1 MPGGVP
7 KLNEPVCDGNTAQ
20 PLPVTL
26 KLSKLIV
33 PHTFRALR
41 HLPFRRFFFCQAVSI
56 LGHWM
61 QQIALQWLVYRTTGS
76 AAMLGVV
83 AFANQ
88 APILFIAPFSGVL
101 ADRLDRRKLLITTQ
115 SVASLVALLLAVL
128 VLSEVFETWHLVA
141 MALLFGFVAGLD
153 TPVRHS
159 LFVTMVNDRG
169 DLPNAIALNSLLMNS
184 GRLIGPSIA
193 GVVLIYVQEG
203 YCFLFNALSYLGVVW
218 VAWTLPR
225 VKPPHDLA
233 ITGFLHS
240 LKEAADYAWHQ
251 HQIRELLALVACI
264 AFFGSSYIVLM
275 PVFAR
280 DVFGGGSDTLGFLV
294 GSAGLGAVMG
304 TAYLASRGSIE
315 RLKRRLVFSS
325 MLAGSAFLA
334 VGLSPWLWL
343 TFGLMALLGF
353 GIIVTAAGTNMI
365 LQSVVDDEKRGRVVS
380 FYTMSFL
387 GMVPFGAL
395 AGGNLANKIG
405 APKAAMVFGIAC
417 ALAGLVIGAKL
428 RRDSRRLERSQ

>member
-1 MPGGVP
+1 MP
-7 KLNEPVCDGNTAQ
+7 NADNF
-20 PLPVTL
+20 PLPD
-26 KLSKLIV
+26 LII
-33 PHTFRALR
+33 PTTFRALR
-41 HLPFRRFFFCQAVSI
+41 HPLFRRFFSCQAVSI

-76 AAMLGVV
+76 AAMLGLV

-101 ADRLDRRKLLITTQ
+101 ADRFDRRKLLITTQ
-115 SVASLVALLLAVL
+115 SFASMQALLLAAL
-128 VLSEVFETWHLVA
+128 VLSDAYEMWHLVA
-141 MALLFGFVAGLD
+141 MALLFGIVAGLD

-159 LFVTMVNDRG
+159 LFVTMVEDRS
-169 DLPNAIALNSLLMNS
+169 DLPNAIALNSFLMNS

-193 GVVLIYVQEG
+193 GVVLITVQEG

-225 VKPPHDLA
+225 VLPKHDVA
-233 ITGFLHS
+233 IAGFLHS
-240 LKEAADYAWHQ
+240 LKDAAHYAWHQ
-251 HQIRELLALVACI
+251 HPIRELLALIACI

-280 DVFGGGSDTLGFLV
+280 DVFGGGSDTLGFLI
-294 GSAGLGAVMG
+294 GSAGFGAVIG
-304 TAYLASRGSIE
+304 TAYLASRGNIE
-315 RLKRRLVFSS
+315 RLQRRLMFSS
-325 MLAGSAFLA
+325 ILAGGALLA

-343 TFGLMALLGF
+343 TFALMVLVGF

-365 LQSVVDDEKRGRVVS
+365 LQSVVDDDKRGRVVS

-395 AGGNLANKIG
+395 AGGNLANVIG
-405 APKAAMVFGIAC
+405 APRTAMIFGTSC
-417 ALAGLVIGAKL
+417 ALAGLLIGGKL
-428 RRDSRRLERSQ
+428 RRDFSRHRSVR

>member
-1 MPGGVP
+1 
-7 KLNEPVCDGNTAQ
+7 
-20 PLPVTL
+20 
-26 KLSKLIV
+26 
-33 PHTFRALR
+33 
-41 HLPFRRFFFCQAVSI
+41 
-56 LGHWM
+56 M

-101 ADRLDRRKLLITTQ
+101 ADRLDRRKLLIATQ
-115 SVASLVALLLAVL
+115 SFASLQALLLAAL
-128 VLSEVFETWHLVA
+128 VLSDAFEIWHLVA
-141 MALLFGFVAGLD
+141 MALLFGIVAGLD

-159 LFVTMVNDRG
+159 LLVTMVDDRG
-169 DLPNAIALNSLLMNS
+169 DLPNAIALNSFLMNS

-193 GVVLIYVQEG
+193 GVALIYVQEG
-203 YCFLFNALSYLGVVW
+203 VCFLFNALSYLGVVW

-225 VKPPHDLA
+225 VQPRHDVA
-233 ITGFLHS
+233 VTGFLRS
-240 LKEAADYAWHQ
+240 LHDAARYAWQQ

-280 DVFGGGSDTLGFLV
+280 DVFGGGSETLGFLV
-294 GSAGLGAVMG
+294 GCAGLGAVMG
-304 TAYLASRGSIE
+304 TAYLASRGSID
-315 RLKRRLVFSS
+315 RLKRRLMFSS
-325 MLAGSAFLA
+325 MLAGSAFFA

-343 TFGLMALLGF
+343 TFAFMVLLGF

-365 LQSVVDDEKRGRVVS
+365 LQSVVDDAKRGRVVS
-380 FYTMSFL
+380 FYTMAFL

-395 AGGNLANKIG
+395 AGGNLANMIG
-405 APKAAMVFGIAC
+405 APKTAIVFGTAC
-417 ALAGLVIGAKL
+417 ALAGLVIGGRL
-428 RRDSRRLERSQ
+428 RRAPRR

>member
-1 MPGGVP
+1 M
-7 KLNEPVCDGNTAQ
+7 
-20 PLPVTL
+20 
-26 KLSKLIV
+26 II

-41 HLPFRRFFFCQAVSI
+41 HPLFRRFFFCQAVSI

-76 AAMLGVV
+76 AAMLGLV

-101 ADRLDRRKLLITTQ
+101 ADRLDRRMLLITTQ
-115 SVASLVALLLAVL
+115 SFAALQALLLGML
-128 VLSEVFETWHLVA
+128 VLYGAFTIWHLVA
-141 MALLFGFVAGLD
+141 MALMFGIVAGLD

-159 LFVTMVNDRG
+159 LFVTMVEDRN
-169 DLPNAIALNSLLMNS
+169 DLPNAIALNSFLMNN

-193 GVVLIYVQEG
+193 GIALIYVQEG

-218 VAWTLPR
+218 VATTLPR
-225 VKPPHDLA
+225 LKPSREVA
-233 ITGFLHS
+233 VTGFIHS
-240 LKEAADYAWHQ
+240 IGSAAGYAWRTHP
-251 HQIRELLALVACI
+251 IRELLALIACI

-280 DVFGGGSDTLGFLV
+280 DVFGGGSETLGFLV
-294 GSAGLGAVMG
+294 GCAGFGAVMG
-304 TAYLASRGSIE
+304 TAFLASRGNID
-315 RLKRRLVFSS
+315 RLQRRLIFSGT
-325 MLAGSAFLA
+325 LAGAALLG
-334 VGLSPWLWL
+334 VGLSQWLWV
-343 TFGLMALLGF
+343 TFILMVLLGF

-365 LQSVVDDEKRGRVVS
+365 LQSVVDDSKRGRVVS

-395 AGGNLANKIG
+395 AGGNLANVIG
-405 APKAAMVFGIAC
+405 APRTAALFGAVCIIA
-417 ALAGLVIGAKL
+417 ALLLGQQL
-428 RRDSRRLERSQ
+428 RRQAPPGKSQQPASG

>member
-1 MPGGVP
+1 LAV
-7 KLNEPVCDGNTAQ
+7 
-20 PLPVTL
+20 
-26 KLSKLIV
+26 IR
-33 PHTFRALR
+33 TFRALE
-41 HLPFRRFFFCQAVSI
+41 HPLFRRFFFCQAVSI

-76 AAMLGVV
+76 AAMLGLV

-128 VLSEVFETWHLVA
+128 VLSDEFETWHLVA
-141 MALLFGFVAGLD
+141 MALLFGIVAGLD
-153 TPVRHS
+153 MPVRHS
-159 LFVTMVNDRG
+159 LFVTMVEDRG
-169 DLPNAIALNSLLMNS
+169 DLPNAIALNSFLMNS

-218 VAWTLPR
+218 VAFTLPR
-225 VKPPHDLA
+225 VKPPHNVA
-233 ITGFLHS
+233 MTGFLHS
-240 LKEAADYAWHQ
+240 LKDAASYAWHQ
-251 HQIRELLALVACI
+251 HQIRELLALIACV

-280 DVFGGGSDTLGFLV
+280 DVFGGGSETLGFLV
-294 GSAGLGAVMG
+294 GCAGFGAVMG
-304 TAYLASRGSIE
+304 TTYLASRGDVD
-315 RLKRRLVFSS
+315 RLPRRLMFSS
-325 MLAGSAFLA
+325 VLAGGALLA

-343 TFGLMALLGF
+343 TFGLMVLVGF
-353 GIIVTAAGTNMI
+353 GIIVTGAGINMI
-365 LQSVVDDEKRGRVVS
+365 LQSVVDDDKRGRVVS

-395 AGGNLANKIG
+395 AGGNLANIIG
-405 APKAAMVFGIAC
+405 APRTAMIFGAACV
-417 ALAGLVIGAKL
+417 LAGLLIGGKL
-428 RRDSRRLERSQ
+428 RRDFRRREVGQES

>member
-1 MPGGVP
+1 
-7 KLNEPVCDGNTAQ
+7 
-20 PLPVTL
+20 
-26 KLSKLIV
+26 
-33 PHTFRALR
+33 
-41 HLPFRRFFFCQAVSI
+41 
-56 LGHWM
+56 M

-76 AAMLGVV
+76 AAMLGLV

-101 ADRLDRRKLLITTQ
+101 ADRLDRRKLLIATQ
-115 SVASLVALLLAVL
+115 SFASLQALLLAVL
-128 VLSEVFETWHLVA
+128 VLSDAFEMWHLVA
-141 MALLFGFVAGLD
+141 MALLFGIVAGLD

-159 LFVTMVNDRG
+159 LFVSMVGDRS

-193 GVVLIYVQEG
+193 GVVLVYVHEG

-225 VKPPHDLA
+225 VAPPRDMA
-233 ITGFLHS
+233 ITGLLHS
-240 LKEAADYAWHQ
+240 LRDAAGYAWQQ
-251 HQIRELLALVACI
+251 HQIRELLALIACT

-280 DVFGGGSDTLGFLV
+280 DVFGGSSETLGFLV
-294 GSAGLGAVMG
+294 GCAGFGAVIG
-304 TAYLASRGSIE
+304 TTYLASRGSVE
-315 RLKRRLVFSS
+315 RLRRRLIFTS
-325 MLAGSAFLA
+325 MLAGCALLA

-343 TFGLMALLGF
+343 TFGFMALVGF

-365 LQSVVDDEKRGRVVS
+365 LQSVVADAVRGRIVS
-380 FYTMSFL
+380 FYTMAFL

-395 AGGNLANKIG
+395 AGGYLANAIG
-405 APKAAMVFGIAC
+405 APATAVLFGACC
-417 ALAGLVIGAKL
+417 ALAGLSLGLRL
-428 RRDSRRLERSQ
+428 RRSGA

>member
-1 MPGGVP
+1 MLG
-7 KLNEPVCDGNTAQ
+7 LN
-20 PLPVTL
+20 
-26 KLSKLIV
+26 
-33 PHTFRALR
+33 TFRALK
-41 HLPFRRFFFCQAVSI
+41 HPLFRRFFYCQAVSI

-76 AAMLGVV
+76 AAMLGLV

-101 ADRLDRRKLLITTQ
+101 ADRLDRRKLLIATQ
-115 SVASLVALLLAVL
+115 SFAAMQALLLGAL
-128 VLSEVFETWHLVA
+128 VLSGTFETWHLVA
-141 MALLFGFVAGLD
+141 MALLFGVVAGLD

-159 LFVTMVNDRG
+159 LFVTMVDDRS
-169 DLPNAIALNSLLMNS
+169 DLPNAIALNSFLMNS

-218 VAWTLPR
+218 MAWTLPR
-225 VKPPHDLA
+225 LTPSRDA
-233 ITGFLHS
+233 AFAGYFQS
-240 LKEAADYAWHQ
+240 LRDAAAYAWKHQ
-251 HQIRELLALVACI
+251 QIRELLALISCI

-294 GSAGLGAVMG
+294 GCAGFGAVMG
-304 TAYLASRGSIE
+304 TAYLASRGNIDHLA
-315 RLKRRLVFSS
+315 RHLRFTS
-325 MLAGSAFLA
+325 MLAGFALLA

-343 TFGLMALLGF
+343 TFALMALLGF

-365 LQSVVDDEKRGRVVS
+365 LQSVVDDSKRGRIVS
-380 FYTMSFL
+380 FYTMAFL
-387 GMVPFGAL
+387 GMIPFGAL
-395 AGGNLANKIG
+395 AGGNLANLIG
-405 APKAAMVFGIAC
+405 APKTAMVFGVAC
-417 ALAGLVIGAKL
+417 ALAGLFIGGRL
-428 RRDSRRLERSQ
+428 RRTTVVKQSEPR

>member
-1 MPGGVP
+1 LFIHQ
-7 KLNEPVCDGNTAQ
+7 LNWT
-20 PLPVTL
+20 TL
-26 KLSKLIV
+26 AVIR
-33 PHTFRALR
+33 TFRALE
-41 HLPFRRFFFCQAVSI
+41 HPLFRRFFFSQAVSI

-76 AAMLGVV
+76 AAMLGLV

-101 ADRLDRRKLLITTQ
+101 ADRLDRRKLLIATQ
-115 SVASLVALLLAVL
+115 SFASVQALLLAVL
-128 VLSEVFETWHLVA
+128 VLSDAFETWHLVA
-141 MALLFGFVAGLD
+141 MAFLFGIVAGLD

-159 LFVTMVNDRG
+159 LFVTMVDDRS
-169 DLPNAIALNSLLMNS
+169 DLPNAIALNSFLMNS

-203 YCFLFNALSYLGVVW
+203 YLFLFNALSYLGVVW

-225 VKPPHDLA
+225 VRPPRDVA
-233 ITGFLHS
+233 ITGFIRS
-240 LKEAADYAWHQ
+240 LKDAADYAWHQ
-251 HQIRELLALVACI
+251 HQIRELLALIACI

-280 DVFGGGSDTLGFLV
+280 DVFGGGSETLGFLV
-294 GSAGLGAVMG
+294 GCAGFGAVMG
-304 TAYLASRGSIE
+304 TAYLAGRANVD
-315 RLKRRLVFSS
+315 RLPRRLMFSG
-325 MLAGSAFLA
+325 MLAGGALLA

-343 TFGLMALLGF
+343 TYTLMVLLGF

-365 LQSVVDDEKRGRVVS
+365 LQSVVDDDKRGRVVS

-395 AGGNLANKIG
+395 AGGNLANTIG
-405 APKAAMVFGIAC
+405 APKTAMIFGVAC
-417 ALAGLVIGAKL
+417 ALAGLLIGGKL
-428 RRDSRRLERSQ
+428 RRDFRNSENTQQGG

>member
-1 MPGGVP
+1 MLG
-7 KLNEPVCDGNTAQ
+7 LN
-20 PLPVTL
+20 
-26 KLSKLIV
+26 
-33 PHTFRALR
+33 TFRALK
-41 HLPFRRFFFCQAVSI
+41 HPLFRRFFYCQAVSI

-76 AAMLGVV
+76 AAMLGLV

-115 SVASLVALLLAVL
+115 SFAAMQALLLGAL
-128 VLSEVFETWHLVA
+128 VLSGAFETWHLVA
-141 MALLFGFVAGLD
+141 MALLFGVVAGLD

-159 LFVTMVNDRG
+159 LFVTMVENRD
-169 DLPNAIALNSLLMNS
+169 DLPNAIALNSFLMNS

-203 YCFLFNALSYLGVVW
+203 YCFLFNAMSYLGVVW
-218 VAWTLPR
+218 MAWTLPR
-225 VKPPHDLA
+225 LTPSRDAAVAGYLQ
-233 ITGFLHS
+233 S
-240 LKEAADYAWHQ
+240 LRDAAAYAWKH
-251 HQIRELLALVACI
+251 HQIRELLALIACV

-280 DVFGGGSDTLGFLV
+280 DVYGGGSETLGFLV
-294 GSAGLGAVMG
+294 GCAGFGAVMG

-315 RLKRRLVFSS
+315 RLSRRLMFTS
-325 MLAGSAFLA
+325 MLAGFALLA

-343 TFGLMALLGF
+343 TFALMVLLGF

-365 LQSVVDDEKRGRVVS
+365 LQSVVEDSKRGRVVS
-380 FYTMSFL
+380 FYTMAFL
-387 GMVPFGAL
+387 GMIPFGAL
-395 AGGNLANKIG
+395 AGGNLANLIG
-405 APKAAMVFGIAC
+405 APKTAMVFGVAC
-417 ALAGLVIGAKL
+417 TLSGLFIGGRL
-428 RRDSRRLERSQ
+428 RRTTVAKQSAVR